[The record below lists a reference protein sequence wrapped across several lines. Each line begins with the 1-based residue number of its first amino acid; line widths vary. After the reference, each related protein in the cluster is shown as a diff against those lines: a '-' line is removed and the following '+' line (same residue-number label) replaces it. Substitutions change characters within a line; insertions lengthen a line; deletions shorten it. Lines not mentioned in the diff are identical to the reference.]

1 MIIFIMKKLILA
13 SSSIH
18 RKKLLKQLKLKFS
31 VKKPNIDESRKKGES
46 INNFVKRL
54 SYEKAMKVALD
65 NKDAIV
71 IGSDEV
77 AIVGTKILGKPLTAS
92 NAKKQLKLIS
102 GKKIIFKTG
111 LCVMSL
117 SENKSYL
124 SIVNY
129 SIKMKKLNDVQID
142 NYIRKEDMLNCA
154 GSIRIEGLAIGLVE
168 KTEGKDP
175 TSIIGLPLIKLTSY
189 LEKLNYKI
197 F

>member
-129 SIKMKKLNDVQID
+129 SIKMKKLNDIQID

>member
-1 MIIFIMKKLILA
+1 
-13 SSSIH
+13 
-18 RKKLLKQLKLKFS
+18 
-31 VKKPNIDESRKKGES
+31 
-46 INNFVKRL
+46 
-54 SYEKAMKVALD
+54 
-65 NKDAIV
+65 
-71 IGSDEV
+71 
-77 AIVGTKILGKPLTAS
+77 
-92 NAKKQLKLIS
+92 
-102 GKKIIFKTG
+102 
-111 LCVMSL
+111 MSL